1 MESRN
6 PELKILIRDRAIQ
19 TRVNALAKHITRD
32 FRGQRVH
39 LVGVLKGAC
48 FFLSDLARRIDL
60 ETSIDFISVSS
71 YNTGT
76 ESSGRVRLIKDLET
90 PIAGLNVIVVEDIL
104 DTGRTLHYLLRLL
117 RLRKPKELRLAVML
131 DKPARRVKPVEADYW
146 GFRIPDHFVVG
157 YGLDYAER
165 YRNLNDL
172 CIMKTLPTE

>member
-1 MESRN
+1 MKTRN
-6 PELKILIRDRAIQ
+6 PQLKILIRRSAIQ
-19 TRVNALAKHITRD
+19 KRVSALAAQITRD
-32 FRGQRVH
+32 FRGERVH

-48 FFLSDLARRIDL
+48 FFLADLARQIDL

-71 YNTGT
+71 YPTGT
-76 ESSGRVRLIKDLET
+76 ESSGRVRLIKDLEA
-90 PIAGLNVIVVEDIL
+90 PITGLNVIVVEDIL

-157 YGLDYAER
+157 YGLDYNER

-172 CIMKTLPTE
+172 CVVRDIAKK

>member
-1 MESRN
+1 MNSKATQ
-6 PELKILIRDRAIQ
+6 LKVLIRDRAIQ
-19 TRVNALAKHITRD
+19 NRVNALAKQITRD

-48 FFLSDLARRIDL
+48 FFLADLARRIDL
-60 ETSIDFISVSS
+60 ETSIDFISVST

-76 ESSGRVRLIKDLET
+76 ESSGRVRLIKDLEA

-117 RLRKPKELRLAVML
+117 RLRKPKQLRLAVML
-131 DKPARRVKPVEADYW
+131 DKPARRVKPVEADYC
-146 GFRIPDHFVVG
+146 GFRIPDQFVVG

-172 CIMKTLPTE
+172 CILNPTAK